1 MATPLMQPPGAG
13 PTQGAPMTPP
23 GVADPNAPA
32 LAPGMAPPSPEDQQ
46 AAAQAQMAGPPSQ
59 QPLLDNAAT
68 AGGAQQVDPD
78 AVTFTTMVAGLRE
91 HVFGNGE
98 AGIVQRMQQA
108 DDPGRVLGE
117 IVFALVHEAA
127 TQAEK
132 AGHELSMDILM
143 GVATELID
151 DVTELLAAHGMQ
163 LSPKAREYAL
173 LVAQQLYVENSN
185 PDQQER
191 DTAKQA
197 LAGLQQDGSVNM
209 AVQYVQQRGTE
220 AGADPFGVQQMRPDM
235 MGGK

>member
-1 MATPLMQPPGAG
+1 MATPLMQPPG
-13 PTQGAPMTPP
+13 QAPMTPP
-23 GVADPNAPA
+23 AASDPNAPA
-32 LAPGMAPPSPEDQQ
+32 MPPGMAPPAPEDQQ
-46 AAAQAQMAGPPSQ
+46 AMMQQQMQGPPSQ
-59 QPLLDNAAT
+59 QPLLDTAAT
-68 AGGAQQVDPD
+68 ARGAQQVDPD

-91 HVFGNGE
+91 HVFGKGE
-98 AGIVQRMQQA
+98 QAIVQRMQQA

-127 TQAEK
+127 MQAEK
-132 AGHELSMDILM
+132 SGREISMDILM

-185 PDQQER
+185 PDQNER
-191 DTAKQA
+191 DAAKQA
-197 LAGLQQDGSVNM
+197 LSGLQQDGSVNM